1 MFPVHAWTSP
11 LKRRYRSVD
20 NGRVAER
27 SHRALLAVVGR
38 LAGELD
44 PAALTV
50 RLLQGAAEVFGAE
63 SALCAVWVHGSI
75 RVSQFRGI
83 DRERL
88 VAASR
93 HPDFRAFLSGDAV
106 RVDRA
111 GHPVVGLLASHGE
124 VAVGLPLRAGG
135 HQLGHLV
142 LLLAA
147 PPGPDD
153 RAMLETYATHAAVCL
168 LAARLKAVADDHEQH
183 LSSLAHSV
191 TQPVVMVDE
200 QGCLAGVNA
209 AAAATFHLAA
219 GFGRGEPVT
228 GRLGHPVL
236 EQMLAS
242 GRETGGEVVVGTED
256 PRVYRA
262 TVRRLRGADGR
273 VTGAV
278 LVLHD
283 ITGERQVDALKDDLV
298 AVIGHE
304 LRTPVTVVK
313 GYVQTL
319 VRRGADMSEERRS
332 QALAAVS
339 SNVERLERVIE
350 DLLFLSAVQDTPA
363 PVDLR
368 TVDLAEVLA
377 GLAGDRV
384 VVHLPPGRVELPV
397 DEGQLDKV
405 LRHLLDNALEY
416 SDGEVVVEL
425 ADRGEVV
432 EVSVADDGPGIFSG
446 DLPFLFERFRQLD
459 GSSTRSHGGL
469 GIGLY
474 LCRRVVE
481 ALGGRIWCESRL
493 GVGSRF
499 VFTLPR
505 KMAVVTVS

>member
-1 MFPVHAWTSP
+1 M
-11 LKRRYRSVD
+11 VD
-20 NGRVAER
+20 NGRVVEK
-27 SHRALLAVVGR
+27 SLLALQAVVGR

-50 RLLQGAAEVFGAE
+50 RVLQGAEELFGAE
-63 SALCAVWVHGSI
+63 SALCATWVHGSI

-88 VAASR
+88 VVASR
-93 HPDFRAFLSGDAV
+93 HPNFRAFLSGDGV

-111 GHPVVGLLASHGE
+111 DHPVVALLTSDGQ
-124 VAVGLPLRAGG
+124 VAVGLPLTAGG

-142 LLLAA
+142 LLLAVE
-147 PPGPDD
+147 PGPAD
-153 RAMLETYATHAAVCL
+153 RALLETYATHAAVCL
-168 LAARLKAVADDHEQH
+168 LAAQFKAASDDHEQR

-191 TQPVVMVDE
+191 PQPVVIVDE
-200 QGCLAGVNA
+200 QGCLAGANA
-209 AAAATFHLAA
+209 AAAATFHLAP
-219 GFGRGEPVT
+219 GFERGEPVV
-228 GRLGHPVL
+228 GRLGHPIL

-242 GRETGGEVVVGTED
+242 GRETGGEVVVGTVD

-278 LVLHD
+278 LVLND
-283 ITGERQVDALKDDLV
+283 ITGERQIDALKDDLV

-319 VRRGADMSEERRS
+319 VRRGADMSEERRA
-332 QALAAVS
+332 QALAAVG

-363 PVDLR
+363 PLDLR
-368 TVDLAEVLA
+368 TLDLCELL
-377 GLAGDRV
+377 GTLAGDRV
-384 VVHLPPGRVELPV
+384 VVHLPTGRVELPV
-397 DEGQLDKV
+397 DETRLAKV
-405 LRHLLDNALEY
+405 LRHLLDNGLEY

-425 ADRGEVV
+425 VDRGDTV
-432 EVSVADDGPGIFSG
+432 EVSVSDEGPGIFSG
-446 DLPFLFERFRQLD
+446 DLPFLFERFRQID

-474 LCRRVVE
+474 LCRRMVE

-505 KMAVVTVS
+505 KMAVVAVS